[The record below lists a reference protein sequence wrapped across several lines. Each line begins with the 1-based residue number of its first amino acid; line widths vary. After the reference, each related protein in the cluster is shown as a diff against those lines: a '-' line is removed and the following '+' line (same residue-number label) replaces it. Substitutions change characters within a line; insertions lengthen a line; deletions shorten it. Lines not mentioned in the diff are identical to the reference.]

1 MTAQHWGHFHPRTP
15 IRSVGHILILMALRK
30 NSKDWDTQETI
41 FNTGADEMCRDSGHG
56 EHAQRMRWTCHHR
69 AQEVMVAAYGEEER
83 LAKTIIDGA
92 TSKQELIAQL
102 GVPLDELGDRSVL
115 IFGGRY
121 RSRGLLQL
129 VKDDKRDEHRLI
141 AILDKNEILREH
153 LWVGKKVAA
162 KNIQTAVAE

>member
-1 MTAQHWGHFHPRTP
+1 MKRFSTLALMKCVAIAGMA
-15 IRSVGHILILMALRK
+15 SMLNGCVGLAII
-30 NSKDWDTQETI
+30 
-41 FNTGADEMCRDSGHG
+41 G
-56 EHAQRMRWTCHHR
+56 

-92 TSKQELIAQL
+92 ASKQELIAQL

-162 KNIQTAVAE
+162 KNNP